1 LYPNLPKVPFPKRK
15 CGHSVL
21 GMVSP
26 NYCVR
31 FHLEKSLTLKKIIG
45 ADSECD
51 GNIVGGQRDNQT

>member
-1 LYPNLPKVPFPKRK
+1 
-15 CGHSVL
+15 
-21 GMVSP
+21 MVSP